1 MKAPDK
7 IYIAQLWEKPSIEQ
21 TGFSPIWSDEVRPA
35 FNNIAY
41 IRKDALLEWARE
53 QKKATEELIKEHP
66 KDDSLWAEMHWYEQL
81 IKHIESL

>member
-1 MKAPDK
+1 MKDK
-7 IYIAQLWEKPSIEQ
+7 IYVHIGHHLGLMQATSLPTSAPGEE
-21 TGFSPIWSDEVRPA
+21 E
-35 FNNIAY
+35 Y
-41 IRKDALLEWARE
+41 IRKDSLLEWAKE

>member
-1 MKAPDK
+1 MNAPDK
-7 IYIAQLWEKPSIEQ
+7 IYIQQDMI
-21 TGFSPIWSDEVRPA
+21 
-35 FNNIAY
+35 NNIPLEQKEFDDDVEY
-41 IRKDALLEWARE
+41 IRKDALLEWAKE